1 MERLQS
7 AGYKFDQQQHAY
19 QYHTT
24 GQMKKMGFTQV
35 STSDAMKNPKRGDV
49 VVYGK
54 SRGHNSGH
62 IQMYDGK
69 QWVSDFRQKSHLPW
83 SNAASGGIFYYRDM
97 NSQK

>member
-1 MERLQS
+1 MQC
-7 AGYKFDQQQHAY
+7 AGYKFDQQRHAY

-35 STSDAMKNPKRGDV
+35 PSADAMKNPKRGDV

-69 QWVSDFRQKSHLPW
+69 QWVSDFRQKTHLPW
-83 SNAASGGIFYYRDM
+83 SHAASGGVFYYRDM